1 MKTPIKYFL
10 KSIASLT
17 KEKIDFKY
25 EDETVTFLPP
35 AEILIMPGFFRGFEC
50 KRCCVCC
57 QKGISPLVYSDS
69 DVANM
74 MKLGSTYNSV
84 AKLYD
89 AMEMLPCKINN
100 EDKNLWLYQFE
111 GFRCGFDSL
120 CEGDDVWGCDLH
132 FANLKQLLCLMP
144 WVRVGTRGN
153 KAVISKK
160 PFGYSW
166 AFGCRATWRESFDE
180 DQFLKHDM
188 VIVERIIASAKDLGI
203 RTYWPDIQK
212 WLHDWYNDYKTGKVL
227 LPTETVSMLGNGNGE
242 IKGFKSDKFF

>member
-17 KEKIDFKY
+17 KEKITFKCG
-25 EDETVTFLPP
+25 EEVVEFLPP
-35 AEILIMPGFFRGFEC
+35 AEIVITPSFFKGFTC

-74 MKLGSTYNSV
+74 MHSDNKAVQKLFEN
-84 AKLYD
+84 LN
-89 AMEMLPCKINN
+89 ELPCKINN
-100 EDKNLWLYQFE
+100 QEKILWLYQFE
-111 GFRCGFDSL
+111 GYRCGFDTL
-120 CEGDDVWGCDLH
+120 MEGDDLWGCDLH
-132 FANLKQLLCLMP
+132 FEDLKQLLCLMP

-166 AFGCRATWRESFDE
+166 AFGCRATWQESFDE
-180 DQFLKHDM
+180 EQFLKHDL
-188 VIVERIIASAKDLGI
+188 VIIERLNTSAEDLGI
-203 RTYWPDIQK
+203 KTYWLDIYN
-212 WLHDWYNDYKTGKVL
+212 WLCEWYNDYKTGKVL
-227 LPTETVSMLGNGNGE
+227 LPTETVSMLGNGSGE